1 MKPHSR
7 WLTAAVLL
15 LAFSSAGCLFRSRT
29 VESNI
34 IPVPLQTASRQQLV
48 ERLNSEANSIRTMNA
63 SVDIKTTVGGAKKGK
78 ITEYSEI
85 SGFILAEKPALLRMI
100 GLLPIVRNR
109 AFDMVSNGNGFE
121 LWIPPKNK
129 FIIGPNDV
137 IKPSANPLENL
148 RPQIILDALLFQ
160 PVQPDEIAVVE
171 ARTQTVIDEVSKK
184 HLQQPNYILDIV
196 RQDAVSGEWYLSR
209 KVYFNRTDLLP
220 YRQLIFSKSGVV
232 VTDAQYGGFKDF
244 GGIRFPTHI
253 VIQRPQEEYMIGL
266 RIIKLTLNQ
275 PLKPE
280 QFVLPQP
287 PGAQVVRLDG
297 SRPAAASNSAGR
309 TVGEE

>member
-85 SGFILAEKPALLRMI
+85 SGFILAEKPTLLRMI

-129 FIIGPNDV
+129 FIIGPNDI
-137 IKPSANPLENL
+137 IKLSANPLENL

-160 PVQPDEIAVVE
+160 PVQPDEVAVVE
-171 ARTQTVIDEVSKK
+171 ARMRAEIDEESS
-184 HLQQPNYILDIV
+184 IC
-196 RQDAVSGEWYLSR
+196 SSR
-209 KVYFNRTDLLP
+209 ITFSTSSTRT
-220 YRQLIFSKSGVV
+220 
-232 VTDAQYGGFKDF
+232 
-244 GGIRFPTHI
+244 RFPESGIFPARSTSTAPTCCHI
-253 VIQRPQEEYMIGL
+253 G
-266 RIIKLTLNQ
+266 N
-275 PLKPE
+275 
-280 QFVLPQP
+280 
-287 PGAQVVRLDG
+287 
-297 SRPAAASNSAGR
+297 
-309 TVGEE
+309 

>member
-1 MKPHSR
+1 
-7 WLTAAVLL
+7 
-15 LAFSSAGCLFRSRT
+15 
-29 VESNI
+29 
-34 IPVPLQTASRQQLV
+34 
-48 ERLNSEANSIRTMNA
+48 
-63 SVDIKTTVGGAKKGK
+63 
-78 ITEYSEI
+78 
-85 SGFILAEKPALLRMI
+85 MI
-100 GLLPIVRNR
+100 FG
-109 AFDMVSNGNGFE
+109 
-121 LWIPPKNK
+121 
-129 FIIGPNDV
+129 
-137 IKPSANPLENL
+137 
-148 RPQIILDALLFQ
+148 
-160 PVQPDEIAVVE
+160 
-171 ARTQTVIDEVSKK
+171 
-184 HLQQPNYILDIV
+184 
-196 RQDAVSGEWYLSR
+196 
-209 KVYFNRTDLLP
+209 
-220 YRQLIFSKSGVV
+220 KSGVV